1 MSLTQFFY
9 EPFYSLSDFDRLFDE
24 AFNARGGSSG
34 QVQRSG
40 AQDEPANRALR
51 PKIDIYENKDAN
63 TVTAWFELPGLKK
76 EDVSIDVHNNVLTV
90 SGESKAESER
100 SEDGW
105 AVRER
110 RYGRFSRS
118 VPLPQGIKNEEIKA
132 SMENGVLSVTFPKSA
147 PESTP
152 KKITIS

>member
-24 AFNARGGSSG
+24 AFNARGGNNS
-34 QVQRSG
+34 QVQRT
-40 AQDEPANRALR
+40 QDQSTRALR
-51 PKIDIYENKDAN
+51 PKMDVHENKDAN
-63 TVTAWFELPGLKK
+63 TVTASFELPGLRK

-90 SGESKAESER
+90 SGETKADTQR
-100 SEDGW
+100 NEDGW

-118 VPLPQGIKNEEIKA
+118 VPLPQGIDNGEIKA
-132 SMENGVLSVTFPKSA
+132 NMENGVLTVTFPKSA
-147 PESTP
+147 PETAAQ
-152 KKITIS
+152 KITIS